1 MGALQLVEGNLVRL
15 QRHFKVVFLTMILT
29 EEALSGL
36 IEQCKANT
44 RASQEALYKYFYP
57 DMFRLCQRYASDPHE
72 ALTILNDGF
81 LKAFCN
87 INKYNK
93 SLGIFKSW
101 LKTIIINTAIDYTRR
116 SKREAYVIHIDQ
128 VQEQGNDDFQLA
140 YNWKLEELL
149 HHFNLLPSVTRI
161 VVNLFA
167 FDGYTHKDIAE
178 QLNISET
185 TSRWHL
191 AEARKRL
198 RGSMQLKQ
206 SK

>member
-1 MGALQLVEGNLVRL
+1 
-15 QRHFKVVFLTMILT
+15 MILT
-29 EEALSGL
+29 EEALSGI
-36 IEQCKANT
+36 IEQCKCNN
-44 RASQEALYKYFYP
+44 RAAQEDLYKYFYT
-57 DMFRLCQRYASDPHE
+57 DMFRLCQRYAEHPHE
-72 ALTILNDGF
+72 ALTILNDAF
-81 LKAFCN
+81 LKVFCN
-87 INKYNK
+87 IAQYKK
-93 SLGIFKSW
+93 ELGIFKSW
-101 LKTIIINTAIDYTRR
+101 LKTIVINTAIDYTRR

-128 VQEQGNDDFQLA
+128 MQEQGDDDFQLS

-206 SK
+206 SKQH